1 MSLLS
6 MTRGMTQHLHCFLDL
21 IVYGANLHHLMLTLI
36 LSFLPLHFCFSASFC
51 CISIYYMEVECWVLS
66 IF

>member
-21 IVYGANLHHLMLTLI
+21 IVYGGKLASFNAYSYSFIFTS
-36 LSFLPLHFCFSASFC
+36 SFLFLCLPLLYLYLFYGS
-51 CISIYYMEVECWVLS
+51 
-66 IF
+66 